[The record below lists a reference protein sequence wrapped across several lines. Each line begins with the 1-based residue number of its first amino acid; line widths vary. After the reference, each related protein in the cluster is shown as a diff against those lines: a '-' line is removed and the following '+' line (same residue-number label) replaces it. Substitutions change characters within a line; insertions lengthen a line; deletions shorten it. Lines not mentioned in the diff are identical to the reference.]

1 MSTPP
6 TGKARL
12 LPVDSSGIAR
22 DLRSRAAHEAHF
34 GSLPL
39 TQGPRIGK
47 PGPLV
52 HEIEKSGLRGR
63 GGGWF
68 PTARKIHA
76 VVESAGA
83 RRAWSAGRKPVVI
96 ANAMEGEPAS
106 SKDAVLLR
114 HSPHL
119 VLDGIAALAATIGAT
134 NAYIAVHRG
143 SPVVDVVVRA
153 LAERNDQ
160 ITIAL
165 VTPPARYVSSEES
178 ALAHWIGD
186 GTGTPV
192 FGKRPFERGV
202 DDRPTQVQNAET
214 MAHIGLIARYGGE
227 WFASVGETSAPGTC
241 LVSVGG
247 AVNTP
252 GVIEVEVGTP
262 VTEIIKRCNGLSTE
276 VSGFLTGGYGGGWAG
291 HDALMNASWSPDSV
305 AAAGGVIGAGILW
318 AFDAHDCP
326 ITAMARVA
334 RWMAGESAGQCG
346 PCRFGLPSLADDLD
360 LLSARSAS
368 STDLQRL
375 TSRLPMVQQRGGCKH
390 PDGVARFITSGL
402 QVFQAEVA
410 HHVHGRCSA
419 DTHHTSV
426 ITPLPII
433 DQRTTPV
440 GFPGKDFK

>member
-1 MSTPP
+1 M
-6 TGKARL
+6 
-12 LPVDSSGIAR
+12 
-22 DLRSRAAHEAHF
+22 
-34 GSLPL
+34 
-39 TQGPRIGK
+39 
-47 PGPLV
+47 
-52 HEIEKSGLRGR
+52 
-63 GGGWF
+63 
-68 PTARKIHA
+68 
-76 VVESAGA
+76 ESAGA

-106 SKDAVLLR
+106 SKDAVLLG

-119 VLDGIAALAATIGAT
+119 VLDGIAALSATISAT

-143 SPVVDVVVRA
+143 SPVIDVVVRA

-186 GTGTPV
+186 GMGTPV

-291 HDALMNASWSPDSV
+291 YDALMNASWSPDSV

-360 LLSARSAS
+360 VLSARSAS
-368 STDLQRL
+368 SADLHRL